1 MSTIID
7 DICEALSRYYKSL
20 DKPYD
25 KLFSTYCEDNG
36 LDDVAEELKQP
47 PEDCLL
53 VDFDENF
60 PFEKEP
66 RNKARAIFDM
76 IRKCTNRPNITFDV
90 PSPILDQD
98 SFRLEEKTIDEIKIT
113 YKKQC
118 PVLWNS
124 GMSTDSGFLQIL
136 AVARKNNFDYLLHL
150 VDDYSRDRVKN
161 IDAPS
166 GWIEKQWS
174 QNHKHFKML
183 KRLKVNV
190 PQQQKGSNSGKITM
204 EEKSCD
210 EVATAAVISFGKR
223 CTPKLLFSNMMSIND
238 SLEMTVQFINS
249 CINFISNLAGS
260 GRLICPFQIDMCIAV
275 GAPAIVENNTEDD
288 DDDDFDDDDDDD
300 DDD

>member
-124 GMSTDSGFLQIL
+124 GMSTDGGFIQIL
-136 AVARKNNFDYLLHL
+136 GVGKKNNFDYLLHL
-150 VDDYSRDRVKN
+150 VDDYSRSRVKH
-161 IDAPS
+161 IDETAS
-166 GWIEKQWS
+166 WTEKNWTH
-174 QNHKHFKML
+174 NHKHFKKL
-183 KRLKVNV
+183 KTMKINV
-190 PQQQKGSNSGKITM
+190 PT
-204 EEKSCD
+204 
-210 EVATAAVISFGKR
+210 ATGISLNVKMQTVSADYLAEMAVVSFRKE
-223 CTPKLLFSNMMSIND
+223 CTPKLLFTSMLLID
-238 SLEMTVQFINS
+238 DDLETTVQFFNAAVE
-249 CINFISNLAGS
+249 FISNIAKS
-260 GRLICPFQIDMCIAV
+260 KSKTICPFQMDVCIAV
-275 GAPAIVENNTEDD
+275 GEPKSVDKHVGMP
-288 DDDDFDDDDDDD
+288 
-300 DDD
+300 